1 LRAHDLAHS
10 RMIARVIDRPHAP
23 SFCTQNGSLNLIIIF
38 EAGAAAAESGAK
50 ISPVAQILQPD

>member
-1 LRAHDLAHS
+1 
-10 RMIARVIDRPHAP
+10 MIARVIDRPHAP